1 MLERLLATPSVAF
14 ASPAAFAGGLHR
26 TSESLTRPSN
36 AVLGGYPHYY
46 AQRLSWAAV
55 KGTVLTVAGQV
66 AKCARARLRR
76 THAA

>member
-1 MLERLLATPSVAF
+1 MSDLTDKDLRRAARDASNLECDGTNYGESRTAPSF
-14 ASPAAFAGGLHR
+14 I
-26 TSESLTRPSN
+26 
-36 AVLGGYPHYY
+36 PHY

-55 KGTVLTVAGQV
+55 KGTALTVAGQV